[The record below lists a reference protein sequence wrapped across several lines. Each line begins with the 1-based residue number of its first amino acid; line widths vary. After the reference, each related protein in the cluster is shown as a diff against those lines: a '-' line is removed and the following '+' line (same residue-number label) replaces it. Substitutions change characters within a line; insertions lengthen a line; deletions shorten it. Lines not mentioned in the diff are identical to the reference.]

1 MSEDLITT
9 KRLAEILGMTER
21 RVQQL
26 AAENVFK
33 KFGRGRFQLA
43 DSVQKYLAYQLDLE
57 RKKYNKNDLSIN
69 EARRRREQAEASL
82 KEIELGKQ
90 RGELLEKSDVIR
102 VWQKILT
109 VLKNR
114 LLVMPSKLSPHLL
127 GMNSVNEIKMRMDEE
142 IFNALDELTD
152 SRNFD

>member
-127 GMNSVNEIKMRMDEE
+127 GMNSVNEIKMRMDE